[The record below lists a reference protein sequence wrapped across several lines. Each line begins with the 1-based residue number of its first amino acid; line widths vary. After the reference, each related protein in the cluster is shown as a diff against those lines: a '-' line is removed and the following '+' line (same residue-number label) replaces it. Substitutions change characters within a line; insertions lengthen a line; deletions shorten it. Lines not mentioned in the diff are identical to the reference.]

1 MSIVLLLLR
10 NFLVLILVA
19 LVVATPL
26 AYFAVGRWLEGF
38 AYRINLGVGTFVV
51 VGVLVII
58 IALVTLS
65 YQAIRA
71 ALTDPVKSLRYE

>member
-10 NFLVLILVA
+10 SFFVLILAA

-26 AYFAVGRWLEGF
+26 AYFAVSRWLEGF
-38 AYRINLGVGTFVV
+38 AYRINLGVGTFVL
-51 VGVLVII
+51 VGMLVLI

-65 YQAIRA
+65 FQAIKA
-71 ALTDPVKSLRYE
+71 ALSDPVKSLRYE